1 MTTGLYTFDPSFR
14 FTKRVTHCLV
24 ELGVEGLL
32 VVTRMVSVVNGAN
45 EGTDSFM
52 MSILIL
58 GVCPQLGIL
67 QVDIT
72 PRSRVLVLDTGG
84 LFAVRNLPHW
94 FVWVVSHTSITIRW
108 NPCNG
113 ILFQVRSEKHVHT
126 STGNRTP
133 AKMINSVVSKKRSTK
148 FHSARL

>member
-14 FTKRVTHCLV
+14 FTKRVTHCL
-24 ELGVEGLL
+24 VEGLL

-84 LFAVRNLPHW
+84 LFAVRNLPH
-94 FVWVVSHTSITIRW
+94 
-108 NPCNG
+108 
-113 ILFQVRSEKHVHT
+113 
-126 STGNRTP
+126 
-133 AKMINSVVSKKRSTK
+133 
-148 FHSARL
+148 